1 MAIILGV
8 TQREIENDYY
18 MVDIPKL
25 IRAKAKQSA
34 IRRLEEVRIA
44 LATNNRSSE
53 DEDFKSLMN
62 GLTRTAGIEN
72 ANHFDREK
80 FEQLRMMQAVL
91 FGKEVTRWPE
101 QQSEKYV
108 PV

>member
-1 MAIILGV
+1 
-8 TQREIENDYY
+8 

-25 IRAKAKQSA
+25 IRAKAKQNA

-44 LATNNRSSE
+44 LATNNRASE

-72 ANHFDREK
+72 TNHFDREK
-80 FEQLRMMQAVL
+80 FEQLRMMQAA
-91 FGKEVTRWPE
+91 FRKEHSEGGYRWRNKHD
-101 QQSEKYV
+101 SISWRCRND
-108 PV
+108 